1 MRDSLR
7 CETTLHIPSHH
18 SVHSGD
24 KHLPTGSSPN
34 NYTIIKAARIFDGTG
49 AAPSKGQA
57 VLLDGNQ
64 IVDIGPAGELAA
76 PDGSKLIVKNYGDS
90 TILPGLVDGH
100 THMMAPGDGTHGDIT
115 GAEQDD
121 VLLMRALQNARTFLH
136 AGVTTARENGAKNK
150 VGFSLKEGI
159 HRGLSEGPEMVIS
172 GRPITIT
179 GGHFWYC
186 GSEADGVDGVRAEV
200 RKLVKE
206 GADFIKIMATGGS
219 TWSSDA
225 SRPSYTLEEMT
236 VIVEEAHKFGKLTAA
251 HCASMQGIQNSVDAG
266 VDMIIHCVFENE
278 TGMYE
283 FSEPLAEQL
292 AAAKAWVNPTLHVI
306 QAGIEHTERVG
317 YDRGWLTK
325 EEQASIDASKRTL
338 ETRNESV
345 TRMIKMGVRMIA
357 GSDSP
362 WGAYPPG
369 EFVKEMVAL
378 TKAGLS
384 NTEALV
390 TGMSHAAESI
400 AVGDQAGTLAVG
412 RPGDVL
418 IVGGDPTTDLNAL
431 WDVKD
436 VYKSGLLV
444 GRPVQ

>member
-1 MRDSLR
+1 LSS
-7 CETTLHIPSHH
+7 ES
-18 SVHSGD
+18 
-24 KHLPTGSSPN
+24 SSPQPN
-34 NYTIIKAARIFDGTG
+34 DYTLIKAARIFDGTG
-49 AAPSKGQA
+49 TAPATGQA
-57 VLLDGNQ
+57 LLLNDGK
-64 IVDIGPAGELAA
+64 IAAMGPVGEISA
-76 PDGSKLIVKNYGDS
+76 PDGSNLTVKDYGDS

-121 VLLMRALQNARTFLH
+121 ILLMRALQNARTFLH

-150 VGFSLKEGI
+150 VGFSLKDGI
-159 HRGLSEGPEMVIS
+159 NMGLSEGPDMVIS

-186 GSEADGVDGVRAEV
+186 GSEADGVEGVRAEV

-219 TWSSDA
+219 TWSSNPLL
-225 SRPSYTLEEMT
+225 PSYTLEEMT
-236 VIVEEAHKFGKLTAA
+236 VIVDEAHRFGKLTAA
-251 HCASMQGIQNSVDAG
+251 HCASMQGIKNALDAS
-266 VDMIIHCVFENE
+266 VDMIIHCVFEDE
-278 TGMYE
+278 TGMYK
-283 FSEPLAEQL
+283 FNEPLAEQL
-292 AAAKAWVNPTLHVI
+292 AAAKAWVNPTLHVV
-306 QAGIEHTERVG
+306 QAGIDLTERIG
-317 YDRGWLTK
+317 YERGWLTK
-325 EEQASIDASKRTL
+325 EEQTSIDSTKRSL
-338 ETRNESV
+338 ETRVESV
-345 TRMIKMGVRMIA
+345 NKLVKMGVRMIA

-378 TKAGLS
+378 TQAGLT

-390 TGMSHAAESI
+390 TGLSHAAESI
-400 AVGDQAGTLAVG
+400 AVGDQAGTLAVN

-418 IVGGDPTTDLNAL
+418 VVGGDPVADLNAL

-436 VYKSGLLV
+436 VFKAGNRV
-444 GRPVQ
+444 ARPV

>member
-1 MRDSLR
+1 V
-7 CETTLHIPSHH
+7 TTE
-18 SVHSGD
+18 
-24 KHLPTGSSPN
+24 SSN
-34 NYTIIKAARIFDGTG
+34 DYTLIKAARIFDGTG
-49 AAPSKGQA
+49 TAPVSGQA
-57 VLLDGNQ
+57 VLLNAGK
-64 IVDIGPAGELAA
+64 IAAIGPVGELTA
-76 PDGSKLIVKNYGDS
+76 PDGSNLTVKDYGDS

-115 GAEQDD
+115 GNEQDD

-150 VGFSLKEGI
+150 VGFSLKDGI
-159 HRGLSEGPEMVIS
+159 NMGLSEGPEMVIS

-186 GSEADGVDGVRAEV
+186 GSEADGVEGVRAEV

-219 TWSSDA
+219 TWSSNPLQ
-225 SRPSYTLEEMT
+225 PSYTVEEMA
-236 VIVEEAHKFGKLTAA
+236 VIVEEAHRFGKLTAA
-251 HCASMQGIQNSVDAG
+251 HCASMQGIKNALDAG
-266 VDMIIHCVFENE
+266 VDMIIHCVFEDE

-283 FSEPLAEQL
+283 FNEPLAEQL
-292 AAAKAWVNPTLHVI
+292 AAAKAWVNPTLHVV
-306 QAGIEHTERVG
+306 QAGIDLTERIG

-325 EEQASIDASKRTL
+325 EEQASIDATKKSL
-338 ETRNESV
+338 ETRVDSV
-345 TRMIKMGVRMIA
+345 NKLVNMGVRMIA

-369 EFVKEMVAL
+369 EFIKEMVAL
-378 TKAGLS
+378 TAAGLS

-390 TGMSHAAESI
+390 TGLSHAAESI
-400 AVGDQAGTLAVG
+400 AVGHQAGTLAVN

-418 IVGGDPTTDLNAL
+418 VVGGDPTSDLNVL
-431 WDVKD
+431 SDIKD
-436 VYKSGLLV
+436 IYKTGIRV
-444 GRPVQ
+444 ARPV

>member
-1 MRDSLR
+1 VLSRRKLV
-7 CETTLHIPSHH
+7 TTE
-18 SVHSGD
+18 
-24 KHLPTGSSPN
+24 SSN
-34 NYTIIKAARIFDGTG
+34 DYTLIKAARIFDGTG
-49 AAPSKGQA
+49 TAPISGQA
-57 VLLDGNQ
+57 VLLNAGK
-64 IVDIGPAGELAA
+64 IAAIGPMGELTA
-76 PDGSKLIVKNYGDS
+76 PDGSNLTVKDYGDS

-115 GAEQDD
+115 GNEQDD

-159 HRGLSEGPEMVIS
+159 NMGLSEGPEMVIS

-219 TWSSDA
+219 TWSSNPLQ
-225 SRPSYTLEEMT
+225 PSYTVEEMA
-236 VIVEEAHKFGKLTAA
+236 VIVEEAHRFGRLTAA
-251 HCASMQGIQNSVDAG
+251 HCASMLGIKNALDAG
-266 VDMIIHCVFENE
+266 VDMIIHCVFEDE

-283 FSEPLAEQL
+283 FNEPLAEQL
-292 AAAKAWVNPTLHVI
+292 AIAKAWVNPTLHVV
-306 QAGIEHTERVG
+306 QAGIDLTERIG
-317 YDRGWLTK
+317 YNRGWLTK
-325 EEQASIDASKRTL
+325 EEQASIDSSKKSL
-338 ETRNESV
+338 ETRVESV
-345 TRMIKMGVRMIA
+345 NKLVNMGVRMIA

-369 EFVKEMVAL
+369 EFIKEMVAL
-378 TKAGLS
+378 TKAGLT

-390 TGMSHAAESI
+390 TGLSHAAESI
-400 AVGDQAGTLAVG
+400 AVGHQAGTLAAN

-418 IVGGDPTTDLNAL
+418 VVGGDPTSDLNAL
-431 WDVKD
+431 WDIKD
-436 VYKSGLLV
+436 VYKTGMRIA
-444 GRPVQ
+444 RPV

>member
-1 MRDSLR
+1 MQL
-7 CETTLHIPSHH
+7 TTEST
-18 SVHSGD
+18 
-24 KHLPTGSSPN
+24 KN

-49 AAPSKGQA
+49 SAPMSGRA

-64 IVDIGPAGELAA
+64 IAAIGPVGEISA
-76 PDGSKLIVKNYGDS
+76 PDGSNVTVKDYGDS

-115 GAEQDD
+115 GNEQDD
-121 VLLMRALQNARTFLH
+121 VLLMRALQNARTFLY

-159 HRGLSEGPEMVIS
+159 QRGLSEGPEMVIS

-186 GSEADGVDGVRAEV
+186 GSEADGVEGVRAEV
-200 RKLVKE
+200 RKLIKE

-219 TWSSDA
+219 TWSSNPLQ
-225 SRPSYTLEEMT
+225 PSYTVEEIA
-236 VIVEEAHKFGKLTAA
+236 VIVDEAHRFGRLTAA
-251 HCASMQGIQNSVDAG
+251 HCASTQGIKNALDAG
-266 VDMIIHCVFENE
+266 VDMIIHCVFEDE

-283 FSEPLAEQL
+283 FNEPLAEQM
-292 AAAKAWVNPTLHVI
+292 AAAKAWVNPTLHVV
-306 QAGIEHTERVG
+306 QAGIDLTERIG

-325 EEQASIDASKRTL
+325 EEQASIDASMKNL

-345 TRMIKMGVRMIA
+345 NKLIKMGVRMIA

-369 EFVKEMVAL
+369 EFVKEMIAL

-390 TGMSHAAESI
+390 TGLSHAAESI
-400 AVGDQAGTLAVG
+400 AVGDTAGTLAVG

-418 IVGGDPTTDLNAL
+418 VVGGDPTADLNAL
-431 WDVKD
+431 WDIKD
-436 VYKSGLLV
+436 VYKSGLRV
-444 GRPVQ
+444 ERPV

>member
-1 MRDSLR
+1 MTPESPSSSNDY
-7 CETTLHIPSHH
+7 TL
-18 SVHSGD
+18 
-24 KHLPTGSSPN
+24 
-34 NYTIIKAARIFDGTG
+34 IKAARIFDGTG
-49 AAPSKGQA
+49 SAPTSGQA
-57 VLLDGNQ
+57 VLLNDGR
-64 IVDIGPAGELAA
+64 VTAIGPVDELTA
-76 PDGSKLIVKNYGDS
+76 PDGANLTIKDYGDS

-115 GAEQDD
+115 GDEDDD

-150 VGFSLKEGI
+150 VGFSLKDGI
-159 HRGLSEGPEMVIS
+159 NRGLTEGPEMVIS

-219 TWSSDA
+219 TWSSNPLL
-225 SRPSYTLEEMT
+225 PSYTVEEMT
-236 VIVEEAHKFGKLTAA
+236 VIVDEAHRFGKLTAA
-251 HCASMQGIQNSVDAG
+251 HCASMQGIKNALDAG
-266 VDMIIHCVFENE
+266 VDMIIHCVFEDE
-278 TGMYE
+278 TGMYK
-283 FSEPLAEQL
+283 FNEPLAEQL
-292 AAAKAWVNPTLHVI
+292 AAAKAWVNPTLHVV
-306 QAGIEHTERVG
+306 QAGIDLTERIG

-325 EEQASIDASKRTL
+325 EEQASIDSSNRSL
-338 ETRNESV
+338 DTRNESV
-345 TRMIKMGVRMIA
+345 NKLVKMGVRMIA

-369 EFVKEMVAL
+369 EFVKEMIAL
-378 TKAGLS
+378 TRAGLT

-390 TGMSHAAESI
+390 TGLSHAAESI
-400 AVGDQAGTLAVG
+400 AVGDQAGTLAVD

-418 IVGGDPTTDLNAL
+418 VVGGDPVSDLNAL

-436 VYKSGLLV
+436 VYKSGIRV
-444 GRPVQ
+444 ARPS

>member
-1 MRDSLR
+1 LSS
-7 CETTLHIPSHH
+7 ES
-18 SVHSGD
+18 
-24 KHLPTGSSPN
+24 SSPQPN
-34 NYTIIKAARIFDGTG
+34 DYTLIKAARIFDGTG
-49 AAPSKGQA
+49 TAPATGQA
-57 VLLDGNQ
+57 LLLNDGK
-64 IVDIGPAGELAA
+64 IAAMGPVGEISA
-76 PDGSKLIVKNYGDS
+76 PDGSNLTVKDYGDS

-121 VLLMRALQNARTFLH
+121 ILLMRALQNARTFLH

-150 VGFSLKEGI
+150 VGFSLKDGI
-159 HRGLSEGPEMVIS
+159 NMGLSEGPDMVIS

-186 GSEADGVDGVRAEV
+186 GSEADGVEGVRAEV

-219 TWSSDA
+219 TWSSNPLL
-225 SRPSYTLEEMT
+225 PSYTLEEMT
-236 VIVEEAHKFGKLTAA
+236 VIVDEAHRFGKLTAA
-251 HCASMQGIQNSVDAG
+251 HCASMQGIKNALDAG
-266 VDMIIHCVFENE
+266 VDMIIHCVFEDE
-278 TGMYE
+278 TGMYK
-283 FSEPLAEQL
+283 FNEPLAEQL
-292 AAAKAWVNPTLHVI
+292 AAAKAWVNPTLHVV
-306 QAGIEHTERVG
+306 QAGIDLTERIG
-317 YDRGWLTK
+317 YERGWLTK
-325 EEQASIDASKRTL
+325 EEQTSIDSTKRSL
-338 ETRNESV
+338 ETRVESV
-345 TRMIKMGVRMIA
+345 NKLVKMGVRMIA

-378 TKAGLS
+378 TQAGLT

-390 TGMSHAAESI
+390 TGLSHAAESI
-400 AVGDQAGTLAVG
+400 AVGDQAGTLAVN

-418 IVGGDPTTDLNAL
+418 VVGGDPVADLNAL

-436 VYKSGLLV
+436 VFKAGNRV
-444 GRPVQ
+444 ARPV

>member
-1 MRDSLR
+1 MSPQAISNDY
-7 CETTLHIPSHH
+7 TL
-18 SVHSGD
+18 
-24 KHLPTGSSPN
+24 
-34 NYTIIKAARIFDGTG
+34 IKAARIFDGTG
-49 AAPSKGQA
+49 SASTSGNAI
-57 VLLDGNQ
+57 LLNNRK
-64 IVDIGPAGELAA
+64 IVAIAPAGELTA
-76 PDGSKLIVKNYGDS
+76 PNHSNLTVKDYGDS

-115 GAEQDD
+115 GNEQDD

-150 VGFSLKEGI
+150 IGFSLKEGI
-159 HRGLSEGPEMVIS
+159 QMGLSEGPEMVIS

-186 GSEADGVDGVRAEV
+186 GSEADGVDGVRTEV

-219 TWSSDA
+219 TWSSDPLK
-225 SRPSYTLEEMT
+225 PSYTLEEMT
-236 VIVEEAHKFGKLTAA
+236 VIADEAHRFGRLTAA
-251 HCASMQGIQNSVDAG
+251 HCASMQGIKNALDAG
-266 VDMIIHCVFENE
+266 VDMIIHCVFEDE

-283 FSEPLAEQL
+283 FNEPLAEQL
-292 AAAKAWVNPTLHVI
+292 AAAKAWVNPTLHVV
-306 QAGIEHTERVG
+306 QAGIDHTERIG
-317 YDRGWLTK
+317 YNRGWLTK
-325 EEQASIDASKRTL
+325 EEQASIDSSKASL

-345 TRMIKMGVRMIA
+345 SKLIKMGVRMIA

-418 IVGGDPTTDLNAL
+418 VVGGDPTADLNAL

-436 VYKSGLLV
+436 VYKSSLRIE
-444 GRPVQ
+444 RPV